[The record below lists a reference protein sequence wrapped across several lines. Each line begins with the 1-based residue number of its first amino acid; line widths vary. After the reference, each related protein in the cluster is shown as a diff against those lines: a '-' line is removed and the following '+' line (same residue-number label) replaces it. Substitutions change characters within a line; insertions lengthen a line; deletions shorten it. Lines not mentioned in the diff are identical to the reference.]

1 MKPLVLAES
10 SALRDVVTQWLD
22 QRDRHYRALAPAEI
36 STHSWRSVL
45 RQSRAGVVVDMAS
58 HGGAPAMGRDRYLQL
73 LDTCEQLGLPYLLL
87 SDARVLGAAETPQ
100 PESAPL
106 APLNTQGRELA
117 WREQQ
122 LRERPLKGLILRTGE
137 LFGAAQHGRL
147 HSLVLALRGRGE
159 LRLSTTRQ
167 CPPTHITDLARVL
180 SAMLDQ
186 LACGADCWQTYHYTA
201 AGVTSCYEFAENV
214 LANASQYWDISGV
227 QMQAREDRPMTVP
240 ILACQHIRDHFG
252 IKQLP
257 WRSFLNHS
265 LKRIHAQEQQQEPT

>member
-1 MKPLVLAES
+1 VKPLVLAEP
-10 SALRDVVTQWLD
+10 SALREVVIQWLD
-22 QRDRHYRALAPAEI
+22 QRDRQHHALAPAAI
-36 STHSWRSVL
+36 STQPWRSVL
-45 RQSRAGVVVDMAS
+45 RQSRAGLVVDMAS
-58 HGGAPAMGRDRYLQL
+58 HGRAPALGRDRYLQL
-73 LDTCEQLGLPYLLL
+73 LDACEQLELPYLLI
-87 SDARVLGAAETPQ
+87 SDARVLGAADGPQ
-100 PESAPL
+100 PETAPP
-106 APLNTQGRELA
+106 APLNALGEELA

-122 LRERPLKGLILRTGE
+122 LRERPLKSLILRSGE

-147 HSLVLALRGRGE
+147 HSLVLALRGGGE

-201 AGVTSCYEFAENV
+201 AGATSCYEFAENV

-227 QMQAREDRPMTVP
+227 QMQASEDQPMTVP
-240 ILACQHIRDHFG
+240 ILACQQIRDHFG

-265 LKRIHAQEQQQEPT
+265 LKRIHAQEQQQEPS